1 MTIFAKQTK
10 LNTNLKEEIK
20 ERQLKEKLE
29 RDLREKEKQLQ
40 ESIGKQSEMERNLF
54 NLNMLEYQQKQ
65 ENERLQKVTLTNGL
79 FYFIMV

>member
-65 ENERLQKVTLTNGL
+65 ENERLQKVTLTYGL
-79 FYFIMV
+79 VYFIMV

>member
-1 MTIFAKQTK
+1 M
-10 LNTNLKEEIK
+10 K

-40 ESIGKQSEMERNLF
+40 DSLGKQTEMERNLF

-65 ENERLQKVTLTNGL
+65 ENERLQKVRA
-79 FYFIMV
+79 Y

>member
-79 FYFIMV
+79 VYFIMV